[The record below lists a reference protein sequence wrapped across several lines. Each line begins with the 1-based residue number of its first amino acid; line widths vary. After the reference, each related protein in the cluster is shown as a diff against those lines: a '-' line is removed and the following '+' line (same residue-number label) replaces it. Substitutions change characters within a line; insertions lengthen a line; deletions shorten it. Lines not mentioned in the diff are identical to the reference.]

1 MNLIALL
8 AGLTVI
14 VLLILIFRAIN
25 QLQKDLKTDLS
36 EEDAKVKKGTK
47 EVQAASQN
55 LPPQTKLTKNQKDK

>member
-47 EVQAASQN
+47 EVQTATQN
-55 LPPQTKLTKNQKDK
+55 LNPRQN